1 MWISCWYHMIFFF
14 LWLTKYDNL
23 YVHTC
28 CCKWHYLILFGGW
41 LSTVYKYHIFFIH
54 SSADGHLS
62 CFHVLATI
70 NNAAMNLECMYL
82 FKLVFLFSSDIY
94 PGVESELYFY
104 RIVEIEIRLVV
115 AKWKEWV
122 EGRMEWEIG
131 ISRCKLL
138 YTEWIN
144 NKILLHSTENYIQY
158 PMVNHNGK

>member
-1 MWISCWYHMIFFF
+1 MY
-14 LWLTKYDNL
+14 Y
-23 YVHTC
+23 
-28 CCKWHYLILFGGW
+28 
-41 LSTVYKYHIFFIH
+41 IFFIH